1 MQSLKLSYC
10 LLAGLLPKSLKQ
22 GLWSARTR
30 NDIGIGSLQLL
41 ERMRALPPA
50 PFPFRYPGGEAQCA
64 SHWKLWSAQPRD
76 LVFMLAAP
84 LNSTQTDALIEVS
97 HIICRARCRIKM
109 QGPLFK
115 KEENSA
121 MKDTELHSLILSSMV
136 SLLTCRGGL
145 NFSI

>member
-1 MQSLKLSYC
+1 MQSLKLSYR

-41 ERMRALPPA
+41 ERMRAPTPS
-50 PFPFRYPGGEAQCA
+50 FPLHYPGGEAQCA

-76 LVFMLAAP
+76 LVLMLAAP

-115 KEENSA
+115 KQENSA